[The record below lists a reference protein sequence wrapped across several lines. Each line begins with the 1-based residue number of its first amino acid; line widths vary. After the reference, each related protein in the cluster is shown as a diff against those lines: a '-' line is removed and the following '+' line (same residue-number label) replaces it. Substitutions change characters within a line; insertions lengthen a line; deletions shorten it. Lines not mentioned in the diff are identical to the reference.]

1 MFNASLSAGKINQK
15 NNNNLFIYLK
25 SNMLAVFP
33 LNKKTDLESEKL
45 GFVENHIFAFH
56 YWIVL

>member
-15 NNNNLFIYLK
+15 NYLFIYLK
-25 SNMLAVFP
+25 SNMLTVFP

-45 GFVENHIFAFH
+45 GVEKEFCRKPYF
-56 YWIVL
+56 